1 MMYSTKKFIDFVNRY
16 SESISL
22 EGGALWAR

>member
-22 EGGALWAR
+22 GGGAPWAR